1 MDVLSCR
8 NFRNVLCHVIRD
20 KILSEVIADD
30 FYKCLANFNFVL
42 S

>member
-1 MDVLSCR
+1 M
-8 NFRNVLCHVIRD
+8 FLCPVIRD

-30 FYKCLANFNFVL
+30 VYMCLANFNFVL